1 MIKQLD
7 LEKYLPLTEATYY
20 ILLALANPLHGY
32 GIMQKV
38 DEVSTGMVKLG
49 PGTLYGALSNLQN
62 EGLIEMIGEEDRR
75 KTYMLTEK
83 GKRVLEN
90 QVKRLEV
97 MLSNGMEVVGSPK

>member
-97 MLSNGMEVVGSPK
+97 MLSNGMEVVGGPK